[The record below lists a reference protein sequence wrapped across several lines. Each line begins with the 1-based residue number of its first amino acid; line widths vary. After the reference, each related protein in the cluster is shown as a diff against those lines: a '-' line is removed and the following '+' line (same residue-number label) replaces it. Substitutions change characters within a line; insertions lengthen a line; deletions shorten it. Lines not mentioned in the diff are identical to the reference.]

1 MNYDDFLLPGQAEF
15 EKLAKAYSSKKQL
28 AAVKTDNV
36 EINPALLDSICYSLK
51 YLNWLY
57 TYIKRNLRKNKLRLL
72 FENLAKQTELDFIE
86 IEKNFY
92 DSPKIIKLTKNRR
105 LNGLNSCLKLA
116 IYSEA
121 ELVENLI
128 NLFKCGD
135 LAFAE
140 PIIFNHIEYIKKLST
155 I

>member
-15 EKLAKAYSSKKQL
+15 EKLAKAYSSQKRSMIAL
-28 AAVKTDNV
+28 ENPD
-36 EINPALLDSICYSLK
+36 INPAILDSICYSLK

-57 TYIKRNLRKNKLRLL
+57 TYIKRNLRNNKLRSV
-72 FENLAKQTELDFIE
+72 FENFAKQTDLDFIE
-86 IEKNFY
+86 IEKRFY
-92 DSPKIIKLTKNRR
+92 DEPKIIKLTKSRH
-105 LNGLNSCLKLA
+105 LNSLNSCVRLA

-121 ELVENLI
+121 ELVANMI
-128 NLFKCGD
+128 NLFKCGNFE
-135 LAFAE
+135 FAE

>member
-15 EKLAKAYSSKKQL
+15 EKLAKAYSSQKRSTTL
-28 AAVKTDNV
+28 ENSNL
-36 EINPALLDSICYSLK
+36 NPALLDSICYSLK

-57 TYIKRNLRKNKLRLL
+57 TYIKRNLRNNKLRSV
-72 FENLAKQTELDFIE
+72 FENFAKQTDLDFME
-86 IEKNFY
+86 IEKRFY
-92 DSPKIIKLTKNRR
+92 DEPKIIKLTKSKR
-105 LNGLNSCLKLA
+105 LNSLNSCVRLA

-121 ELVENLI
+121 ELVENMI
-128 NLFKCGD
+128 NLFKCGN
-135 LAFAE
+135 LEFAE

>member
-15 EKLAKAYSSKKQL
+15 EKLAKAYSSQKRSMISL
-28 AAVKTDNV
+28 ENPD
-36 EINPALLDSICYSLK
+36 INPAILDSICYSLK

-105 LNGLNSCLKLA
+105 LNSLNSCLKLA

-128 NLFKCGD
+128 NLFKCED

>member
-15 EKLAKAYSSKKQL
+15 EKLAKAYSSQKRSITL
-28 AAVKTDNV
+28 ENSNL
-36 EINPALLDSICYSLK
+36 NPALLDSICYSLK

-57 TYIKRNLRKNKLRLL
+57 TYIKRNLRNNKLRSV
-72 FENLAKQTELDFIE
+72 FENFAKQTDLDFME
-86 IEKNFY
+86 IEKRFY
-92 DSPKIIKLTKNRR
+92 DEPKIIKLTKSKR
-105 LNGLNSCLKLA
+105 LNSLNSCVRLA

-121 ELVENLI
+121 ELVENMI
-128 NLFKCGD
+128 NLFKCGN
-135 LAFAE
+135 LEFAE